1 MTDSAGFGYR
11 ADVKNIV
18 ACVIFLIETLTL
30 HRVKPEEDSTTV
42 KLKQRMN
49 NNDRINLIHRIS
61 ELEGLTD
68 RERSALLGLLRAD
81 KAYGLVWE
89 DKPEAVEEKMQEELP
104 VLKEV
109 KERAIVS
116 DDKDAPNHILI
127 EGDNLEALTTLAY
140 THAGRIDVIYI
151 DPPYNTGNKD
161 FVYNDSF
168 VDREDTY
175 RHSKWLSFMSR
186 RLRIAKQLLSDKGVI
201 FISIDDNEQ
210 AQLKLLCDEVFG
222 TRNYITSFP
231 WHSRQSLQND
241 TDISIN
247 HEYIVCF
254 AKNRREKD
262 RRLKPSNAST
272 WYKDNSFVFFP
283 IKVDNEKYS
292 NPDNDPRGPWKAD
305 PFDAPHIRPNLTYP
319 ITNPNTGEQ
328 HLPPRGRHWRIS
340 LQKFSSALNDNRILF
355 GKNGKGRPQLK
366 VFLNEQEQYG
376 SIAHSWFDADKYGT
390 ATHGS
395 KELQNIFGGDKVF
408 TSPKPTSLICELL
421 KLVSLPQT
429 TITILDFFAGSGTTL
444 HATMQLNAEDGG
456 HRQCILVTNNEN
468 GICENVT
475 YERNKQVIE
484 GYTTPKG
491 DKVEGLRHN
500 NLRYYKTDFVPREP
514 NNRNKRA
521 LVAAAT
527 DLLCIKNDVYQE
539 QSVFGG
545 HKLKLAAARYF
556 DDGRTQMLIIYN
568 ELAVDAFVRVI
579 AGMEVNGR
587 IKVYVFSNNRYAYA
601 DNFESV
607 ADKVE
612 VCALPAAIY
621 DAYQKVLKPRKR
633 SGNAPA
639 ADTPFAEETSTE
651 AEQGTFHFMEEG
663 GEA

>member
-1 MTDSAGFGYR
+1 
-11 ADVKNIV
+11 
-18 ACVIFLIETLTL
+18 
-30 HRVKPEEDSTTV
+30 
-42 KLKQRMN
+42 MN

-68 RERSALLGLLRAD
+68 RERSALLGLLRES
-81 KAYGLVWE
+81 KTYGLVWE
-89 DKPEAVEEKMQEELP
+89 DKPEAVEERMQEELP
-104 VLKEV
+104 VLREV
-109 KERAIVS
+109 PERALIS
-116 DDKDAPNHILI
+116 EDKDAPNHILI

-210 AQLKLLCDEVFG
+210 AQLKLLCDEVFNSG
-222 TRNYITSFP
+222 
-231 WHSRQSLQND
+231 
-241 TDISIN
+241 
-247 HEYIVCF
+247 
-254 AKNRREKD
+254 
-262 RRLKPSNAST
+262 
-272 WYKDNSFVFFP
+272 SFVAQFIWEKRLNRENRKEVSVRHDYILCYSNKIAESNSRRILQLP
-283 IKVDNEKYS
+283 MNEKALANYG
-292 NPDNDPRGPWKAD
+292 NPDNDPRGLWKSD
-305 PFDAPHIRPNLTYP
+305 PAHAQAGHGTASQFYVLAAPN
-319 ITNPNTGEQ
+319 GKQ
-328 HLPPRGRHWRIS
+328 HQLPSGRCWLYTEKEMNKAI
-340 LQKFSSALNDNRILF
+340 AENRIWF
-355 GKNGKGRPQLK
+355 GKDGNGVPRIKTYLNAKERGLTPETIL
-366 VFLNEQEQYG
+366 FANDTATNEQAKNELKEMFDG
-376 SIAHSWFDADKYGT
+376 IA
-390 ATHGS
+390 
-395 KELQNIFGGDKVF
+395 VF
-408 TSPKPTSLICELL
+408 ETPKPNQLIELL
-421 KLVSLPQT
+421 LKIS
-429 TITILDFFAGSGTTL
+429 IKEGIILDFFAGSGTTL

-475 YERNKQVIE
+475 YERNKRVIQ

-491 DKVEGLRHN
+491 EQVEGLTDN
-500 NLRYYKTDFVPREP
+500 TLRYYKTDFVPREP

-527 DLLCIKNDVYQE
+527 DLLCIKNDVYRE
-539 QSVFGG
+539 QTVFGG
-545 HKLKLAAARYF
+545 HKLKPVAARYF

-568 ELAVDAFVRVI
+568 ELAVDAFVKVI
-579 AGMEVNGR
+579 AGMEAGGR

-601 DNFESV
+601 DNFEPV
-607 ADKVE
+607 AGKVE

-621 DAYQKVLKPRKR
+621 DAYQKVLKPRKSNR
-633 SGNAPA
+633 NASA
-639 ADTPFAEETSTE
+639 TDTPFVEKASTE

>member
-1 MTDSAGFGYR
+1 
-11 ADVKNIV
+11 
-18 ACVIFLIETLTL
+18 
-30 HRVKPEEDSTTV
+30 
-42 KLKQRMN
+42 MN

-89 DKPEAVEEKMQEELP
+89 DKPEAVEDKMQEELP

-109 KERAIVS
+109 KERALIS
-116 DDKDAPNHILI
+116 DSKDAPNHILI

-222 TRNYITSFP
+222 EENFIGSYFWKRTSTPPALSYKIRRKLEFVICYQKTDIPQRTFAQGFVDGGDAPLLNSGNPLGILKFPEGTVRFNLPDGIYSHGRGQKIRLLDTVEVVDGKNANTFRAEANFKWGQSNLEQEIKSGTYFLVKSKQFSIRYQKSTRATKVPSNIIDEDVLVGTNEDAQKEIADFALDTSF
-231 WHSRQSLQND
+231 S
-241 TDISIN
+241 
-247 HEYIVCF
+247 Y
-254 AKNRREKD
+254 AK
-262 RRLKPSNAST
+262 PA
-272 WYKDNSFVFFP
+272 
-283 IKVDNEKYS
+283 
-292 NPDNDPRGPWKAD
+292 
-305 PFDAPHIRPNLTYP
+305 
-319 ITNPNTGEQ
+319 
-328 HLPPRGRHWRIS
+328 
-340 LQKFSSALNDNRILF
+340 
-355 GKNGKGRPQLK
+355 
-366 VFLNEQEQYG
+366 
-376 SIAHSWFDADKYGT
+376 
-390 ATHGS
+390 
-395 KELQNIFGGDKVF
+395 
-408 TSPKPTSLICELL
+408 SLISFLIKMPFWEN
-421 KLVSLPQT
+421 T
-429 TITILDFFAGSGTTL
+429 AITILDFFAGSGTTL

-456 HRQCILVTNNEN
+456 HRQCILITNNEN

-475 YERNKQVIE
+475 YERNKRVIQ

-491 DKVEGLRHN
+491 EQVAGLTGN
-500 NLRYYKTDFVPREP
+500 TLRYYKTTFVSREP
-514 NNRNKRA
+514 NNRNKRD

-545 HKLKLAAARYF
+545 HKLKPAAARYF

-568 ELAVDAFVRVI
+568 ELAVNAFVRVI

-601 DNFESV
+601 DNFEPV

-633 SGNAPA
+633 NGNAPA
-639 ADTPFAEETSTE
+639 ADTPFAEETTTE
-651 AEQGTFHFMEEG
+651 VEQGTFHFMEEG

>member
-1 MTDSAGFGYR
+1 
-11 ADVKNIV
+11 
-18 ACVIFLIETLTL
+18 
-30 HRVKPEEDSTTV
+30 
-42 KLKQRMN
+42 MN

-61 ELEGLTD
+61 QLEGLTD

-89 DKPEAVEEKMQEELP
+89 DKPEKVEDKMQEELP

-109 KERAIVS
+109 KERALIS
-116 DDKDAPNHILI
+116 KDKDAPNHILI

-140 THAGRIDVIYI
+140 THAGKIDVIYI

-222 TRNYITSFP
+222 EDNFVSNVIWQHSIQPKGYLGTFSVHHNYTLIYKKTDSFILGNME
-231 WHSRQSLQND
+231 RTEEDNK
-241 TDISIN
+241 
-247 HEYIVCF
+247 
-254 AKNRREKD
+254 A
-262 RRLKPSNAST
+262 
-272 WYKDNSFVFFP
+272 YK
-283 IKVDNEKYS
+283 
-292 NPDNDPRGPWKAD
+292 NPDNDPKGKWRSGDVRNALY
-305 PFDAPHIRPNLTYP
+305 RPNLIFDIETP
-319 ITNPNTGEQ
+319 SGKIIHAPEKGWRWSKETIKNKIRTGEIIFNKDETNIIRKIY
-328 HLPPRGRHWRIS
+328 LNSVEGRCPETIW
-340 LQKFSSALNDNRILF
+340 F
-355 GKNGKGRPQLK
+355 GKDIGTTREANSELKEIFDGKSP
-366 VFLNEQEQYG
+366 
-376 SIAHSWFDADKYGT
+376 FDT
-390 ATHGS
+390 
-395 KELQNIFGGDKVF
+395 
-408 TSPKPTSLICELL
+408 PKPSKLL
-421 KLVSLPQT
+421 KRIMQIGGHKNS
-429 TITILDFFAGSGTTL
+429 TILDFFAGSGTTL

-475 YERNKQVIE
+475 YERNKRVIQ

-491 DKVEGLRHN
+491 EQVAGLTDN
-500 NLRYYKTDFVPREP
+500 SLRYYKTAFVPREP
-514 NNRNKRA
+514 NNRNKRD

-527 DLLCIKNDVYQE
+527 DLLCIKNDVYRE
-539 QSVFGG
+539 QPSFGG
-545 HKLKLAAARYF
+545 RRLKPAAARYF

-568 ELAVDAFVRVI
+568 ELTVDAFVRVI
-579 AGMEVNGR
+579 AGMEAGGR

-633 SGNAPA
+633 NGNAPA
-639 ADTPFAEETSTE
+639 ADTPFVEETTTE

>member
-1 MTDSAGFGYR
+1 
-11 ADVKNIV
+11 
-18 ACVIFLIETLTL
+18 
-30 HRVKPEEDSTTV
+30 
-42 KLKQRMN
+42 MN

-89 DKPEAVEEKMQEELP
+89 DKSEKVEDKMQEELP

-109 KERAIVS
+109 KERALIS
-116 DDKDAPNHILI
+116 KDKDAPNHILI

-140 THAGRIDVIYI
+140 THVGRIDVIYI

-161 FVYNDSF
+161 FAYNDKIINP
-168 VDREDTY
+168 DDEY
-175 RHSKWLSFMSR
+175 KHSKWLSFMSR

-222 TRNYITSFP
+222 ENNFVSNVIWQHSIQPKGYLGTFSVHHNYTLIYKKTDSFILGNME
-231 WHSRQSLQND
+231 RTEEDNK
-241 TDISIN
+241 
-247 HEYIVCF
+247 
-254 AKNRREKD
+254 A
-262 RRLKPSNAST
+262 
-272 WYKDNSFVFFP
+272 YK
-283 IKVDNEKYS
+283 
-292 NPDNDPRGPWKAD
+292 NPDNDPKGKWRSGDVRNALY
-305 PFDAPHIRPNLTYP
+305 RPNLIFDIETP
-319 ITNPNTGEQ
+319 SGKIIHAPEKGWRWSKETIKNKIRTGEIIFNKDETNIIRKIY
-328 HLPPRGRHWRIS
+328 LDSVEGRCPETIW
-340 LQKFSSALNDNRILF
+340 F
-355 GKNGKGRPQLK
+355 GKDIGTTREANSELKEIFDGKSP
-366 VFLNEQEQYG
+366 
-376 SIAHSWFDADKYGT
+376 FDT
-390 ATHGS
+390 
-395 KELQNIFGGDKVF
+395 
-408 TSPKPTSLICELL
+408 PKPSKLL
-421 KLVSLPQT
+421 KRIMQIGGQKDS
-429 TITILDFFAGSGTTL
+429 TILDFFAGSGTTL

-475 YERNKQVIE
+475 YERNKRVIQ

-491 DKVEGLRHN
+491 EQVAGLTGN
-500 NLRYYKTDFVPREP
+500 TLRYYKTAFVPREP

-579 AGMEVNGR
+579 AGMEVGGR
-587 IKVYVFSNNRYAYA
+587 IKVYVFSNNRYAYT
-601 DNFESV
+601 DNFEPV

-633 SGNAPA
+633 NGNATA

>member
-1 MTDSAGFGYR
+1 
-11 ADVKNIV
+11 
-18 ACVIFLIETLTL
+18 
-30 HRVKPEEDSTTV
+30 
-42 KLKQRMN
+42 MN

-61 ELEGLTD
+61 EIEGLSD
-68 RERSALLGLLRAD
+68 KERSALLGLLRES
-81 KAYGLVWE
+81 KTYGLVWE
-89 DKPEAVEEKMQEELP
+89 DKPEAVEDKMQEELP

-109 KERAIVS
+109 KERALIS
-116 DDKDAPNHILI
+116 KDKDAPNHILI

-283 IKVDNEKYS
+283 IKVENEKYS

-475 YERNKQVIE
+475 YERNKRIIQ
-484 GYTTPKG
+484 GYTIPKG
-491 DKVEGLRHN
+491 EQVEGLHAN
-500 NLRYYKTDFVPREP
+500 TLRYYKTDFVPREP

-579 AGMEVNGR
+579 AGMEVGGR
-587 IKVYVFSNNRYAYA
+587 IKVYVFSNNRYAYT
-601 DNFESV
+601 DNFEPV

-633 SGNAPA
+633 NGNAPA
-639 ADTPFAEETSTE
+639 ADTPFAEETTTE
-651 AEQGTFHFMEEG
+651 AEQGTFHFKEEG